1 MLNIVLFGPP
11 GSGKGTQAKFLEEK
25 YQTPQISTGDLFR
38 FNLKNETELGA
49 LVKSYMDKGQ
59 LVPDE
64 VTTNMLVDHL
74 DNNPNAQ
81 GYIFDGYPRTTSQA
95 EALDKILADKIKRNL
110 ENYCNLYEME
120 YILPS
125 DSSFREDMNLWGK
138 NDEKKRVV

>member
-74 DNNPNAQ
+74 ENNPNPQ

-95 EALDKILADKIKRNL
+95 EALDRILTDK
-110 ENYCNLYEME
+110 Y
-120 YILPS
+120 
-125 DSSFREDMNLWGK
+125 DSEVTITLAL
-138 NDEKKRVV
+138 VVYD